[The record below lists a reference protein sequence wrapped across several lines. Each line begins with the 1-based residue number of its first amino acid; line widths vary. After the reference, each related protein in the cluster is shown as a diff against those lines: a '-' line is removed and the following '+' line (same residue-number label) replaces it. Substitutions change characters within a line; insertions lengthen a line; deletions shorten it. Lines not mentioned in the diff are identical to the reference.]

1 MPDAAPPSDL
11 PPLDT
16 VTRLLHL
23 GLAVFGIA
31 AWLTGDWA
39 DSYQQA
45 EHLGFDVHRWTGIG
59 LSVCLALRLVYGVIG
74 PREIRFSRWLP
85 YTSERLR
92 LAWADILDLLHGQL
106 PQRPRHQ
113 GLSGLV
119 QAYGL
124 AVFAWMA
131 ISGSLLFFLLEP
143 GREAGASLEWLMELH
158 EVGETLIPIYLAIH
172 VAAVMIHALLGHDV
186 WRRMFFLKK

>member
-1 MPDAAPPSDL
+1 MPDAGPQ
-11 PPLDT
+11 PLDT

-39 DSYQQA
+39 DSYKHA
-45 EHLGFDVHRWTGIG
+45 EHLGFDIHRWTGVG
-59 LSVCLALRLVYGVIG
+59 LSICLALRLVYGVVG
-74 PREIRFSRWLP
+74 PREIRFTQWLP
-85 YTSERLR
+85 YTPERIR
-92 LAWADILDLLHGQL
+92 LAWQDVLDILHGRL
-106 PQRPRHQ
+106 PQRPSHQ

-131 ISGSLLFFLLEP
+131 VTGSLLFVLLEP
-143 GREAGASLEWLMELH
+143 GREASAPLEWLMELH
-158 EVGETLIPIYLAIH
+158 EVGESLIPIYLAIH
-172 VAAVMIHALLGHDV
+172 IAAVVVHALLGHDN